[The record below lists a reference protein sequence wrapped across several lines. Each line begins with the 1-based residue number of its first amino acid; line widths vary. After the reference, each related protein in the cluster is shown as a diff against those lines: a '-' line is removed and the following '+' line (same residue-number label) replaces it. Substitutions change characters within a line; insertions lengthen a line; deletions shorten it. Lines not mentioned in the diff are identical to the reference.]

1 MQILIDTNS
10 KTLTLKGKASL
21 DELFTFLSD
30 KIKDWPDWSLQ
41 AEENKY
47 SFDHLWRTDSDTPF
61 KISSGYF
68 DAKNL
73 FNSVTATPTVK
84 YRGSTSDSK

>member
-47 SFDHLWRTDSDTPF
+47 SFDHLWRANTGV
-61 KISSGYF
+61 SSGYY
-68 DAKNL
+68 DAKDL
-73 FNSVTATPTVK
+73 FNSVTVTPTVK